1 MRTLKVLVIV
11 MLLATPI
18 FAQSGKFAVP
28 ANADL
33 DKFPILQKP
42 LSVQEQAQFGLSPK
56 ILEEPVVVQNH
67 FRNLRDKMGRFVLET
82 LPAGTLVFVDK
93 KGKLRY
99 KANCGNRL
107 AELVQCPQI
116 NEPIVNPSTK
126 TSTTQKTGAW
136 SRFWGALG
144 DVWGKMWEALGSFLG
159 ILIPLL
165 LFLAIL
171 ALLGYL
177 IYRAIQNLTRSNNQ
191 NQNPPPPVQLGPAF
205 LEPVPAPVA
214 PVPNPIP
221 AQPPVVPVADPPA
234 QEFPNRRVTVD
245 LGNRGNAT
253 RIRAGRNITRLEFER
268 GNDGSTTVRFFEV

>member
-1 MRTLKVLVIV
+1 MTWKEEKMRTLKVLVIV

-144 DVWGKMWEALGSFLG
+144 DVWGKMWEMFGFLLGFV
-159 ILIPLL
+159 IPLL
-165 LFLAIL
+165 LFVS
-171 ALLGYL
+171 LLGS
-177 IYRAIQNLTRSNNQ
+177 IAWWINQAIKNHRNRNANGQNSMPIVTTPL
-191 NQNPPPPVQLGPAF
+191 PIL
-205 LEPVPAPVA
+205 
-214 PVPNPIP
+214 PN
-221 AQPPVVPVADPPA
+221 PVVPVAEPA
-234 QEFPNRRVTVD
+234 QTSTANPTPVSGFPSRRVTVD